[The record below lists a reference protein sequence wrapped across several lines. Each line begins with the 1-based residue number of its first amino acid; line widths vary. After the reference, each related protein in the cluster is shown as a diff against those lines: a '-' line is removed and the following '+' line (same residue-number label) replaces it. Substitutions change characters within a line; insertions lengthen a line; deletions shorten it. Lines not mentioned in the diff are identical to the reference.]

1 MTSRPWLVWTA
12 FLLVHAIVAAAGWLL
27 PSQPMGDVV
36 LVYQP
41 WSQAALSGGAIVGV
55 TESWVYPQLALL
67 PMMAA
72 HVLALPF
79 VPLIGGPGAYLVG
92 WAVLVTACNA
102 LGLAVLL
109 RGRGP
114 HRRSAAW
121 FWVAALLLLGPIAMY
136 RIDAITVPLAL
147 AGGLWLASHPR
158 VAAVALAVGAW
169 IKIWPGALLIA
180 AIAAGRR
187 GLQLLVSAAAV
198 SAGIVVSL
206 LALGAG
212 DRMLGFVTAQTGR
225 GLQIE
230 AVAATPFLWAAVRGD
245 ARIEYSFDILTFQI
259 EAKGASAVAAATTPA
274 MVIAVAS
281 ILLIG
286 ILRARRGAA
295 WTRLLPPLALA
306 LIAALIVTNR
316 VGSPQFTTWLIA
328 PAMLWIVFDHARAH
342 TPTALVLLLCALTF
356 CIYPLTYDGLLAAHP
371 VPVLLLTVRNAMLVV
386 TLVIAVLAVLRTPIS
401 PLTRSTTEDRTPA
414 SRR

>member
-1 MTSRPWLVWTA
+1 MSRPWAAWAA
-12 FLLVHAIVAAAGWLL
+12 FFIVHAIVAAAGWLL

-41 WSQAALSGGAIVGV
+41 WVQAALSGDAIVGI
-55 TESWVYPQLALL
+55 TESWVYPQLALV
-67 PMMAA
+67 PMLAA
-72 HVLALPF
+72 HALALPF
-79 VPLIGGPGAYLVG
+79 VPLVGGPGAYLVG
-92 WAVLVTACNA
+92 WALLVTACDA

-114 HRRSAAW
+114 NRRSAAW

-158 VAAVALAVGAW
+158 VGAAALAVGAW

-187 GLQLLVSAAAV
+187 GRQLAVTAAVVSAA
-198 SAGIVVSL
+198 IIITL
-206 LALGAG
+206 LALGSG
-212 DRMLGFVTAQTGR
+212 ERLFGFITAQTGR

-230 AVAATPFLWAAVRGD
+230 AVAATPFLWAAVGGD
-245 ARIEYSFDILTFQI
+245 ATIEYSFDILTFEI
-259 EAKGASAVAAATTPA
+259 DAEGASAVAAATTPV
-274 MVIAVAS
+274 MVIAVAG
-281 ILLIG
+281 ILIIG
-286 ILRARRGAA
+286 ALRARRGAA

-306 LIAALIVTNR
+306 LVAALIVTNR

-328 PAMLWIVFDHARAH
+328 PAMLWIVFDRARAH
-342 TPTALVLLLCALTF
+342 TPSALVLLLCALTF
-356 CIYPLTYDGLLAAHP
+356 CIYPLTYDGLLTAHP

-386 TLVIAVLAVLRTPIS
+386 TLAVAVRAVLRTP
-401 PLTRSTTEDRTPA
+401 T